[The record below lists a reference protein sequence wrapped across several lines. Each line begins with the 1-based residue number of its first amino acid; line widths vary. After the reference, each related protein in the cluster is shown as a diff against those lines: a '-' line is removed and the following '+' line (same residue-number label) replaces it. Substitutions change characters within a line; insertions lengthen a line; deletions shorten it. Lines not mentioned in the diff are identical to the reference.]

1 MSSSPDCYGSWQN
14 CIREFATM
22 PREEN
27 TSLEPPSIPSLFK
40 LKWFDWR
47 LYISIRSSWWKSSYC
62 FFLLLFIR
70 LSFSDNGKA
79 IKPSPALRLAGLFHP
94 LLSKPRFLWIK
105 MLLSSFASLLRHS
118 QHSPSIPRL
127 LSLRRN
133 PPIPYACLCFLDKS
147 RLYGMNRLGALT
159 TTGPVFQA
167 SRLLCRASSP
177 SG

>member
-1 MSSSPDCYGSWQN
+1 MAADRTAFGSLQQCRERKTHLWSLPASPHFSNWSGS
-14 CIREFATM
+14 IEGF
-22 PREEN
+22 
-27 TSLEPPSIPSLFK
+27 
-40 LKWFDWR
+40 
-47 LYISIRSSWWKSSYC
+47 ISASDLHGESHPTV
-62 FFLLLFIR
+62 FFLFIR

>member
-47 LYISIRSSWWKSSYC
+47 LYISIRSSWWKPSYY
-62 FFLLLFIR
+62 FFIR
-70 LSFSDNGKA
+70 LSFSDNGKT
-79 IKPSPALRLAGLFHP
+79 IKPSPALRLTGLFHL
-94 LLSKPRFLWIK
+94 LLSKSRFLWVK

-118 QHSPSIPRL
+118 QHSPSFPRL
-127 LSLRRN
+127 LSLWRN
-133 PPIPYACLCFLDKS
+133 PPIPHACLCFLDKS

-167 SRLLCRASSP
+167 SRHLCHALSP
-177 SG
+177 SR

>member
-27 TSLEPPSIPSLFK
+27 TSLEPPSILSLFK

-47 LYISIRSSWWKSSYC
+47 LYTSIRSSWWKSSYY
-62 FFLLLFIR
+62 FFIR
-70 LSFSDNGKA
+70 LSFSDNGKT
-79 IKPSPALRLAGLFHP
+79 IKPSPALRLAGLLHL

-105 MLLSSFASLLRHS
+105 TLLSSFASLLRHS
-118 QHSPSIPRL
+118 QHSPSFPRL
-127 LSLRRN
+127 LSLWRN
-133 PPIPYACLCFLDKS
+133 PPIPHACLCFLDKS
-147 RLYGMNRLGALT
+147 RLYGMNRLDALT